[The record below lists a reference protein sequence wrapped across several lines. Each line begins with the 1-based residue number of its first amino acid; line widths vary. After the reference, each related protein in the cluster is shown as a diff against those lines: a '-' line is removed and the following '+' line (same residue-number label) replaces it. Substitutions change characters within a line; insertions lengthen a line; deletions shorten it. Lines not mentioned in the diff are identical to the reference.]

1 MKDEN
6 DKKDDEM
13 GDILISNPDLNDIV
27 KDTIP
32 LCSLYWILSIIYWP
46 LFLLT
51 GIIAI
56 IQSIKNMDS
65 KLIFYSIF
73 WSIIKFEQYNCSM
86 NFFFGIH
93 INVIYVLFIITLIL
107 TASEFI
113 YFLIKSTSKRDDDIY
128 NSLMGKI
135 SKYHFIPIFL
145 ATCFCGI
152 GIYINYIFMYE
163 DDRDERDNRDR
174 RNNRDRISPFAY
186 FILYLFNINIY
197 GIIFSIFV
205 LTSSFIIYIKIE
217 IQNETFL
224 KSLLIQK
231 GAFSCLISLSIYTLF
246 NNLFLSI
253 LIRNDIK
260 KDVDLLNISFHL
272 IIGILNLILS
282 IRFKD
287 IILSM
292 MNFIIYLGMAIDILS
307 FWKNTKKAWNDFANS
322 TIKLHLSF
330 DIIMMIL
337 SIISLIFIIFWI
349 RTRSRKN

>member
-152 GIYINYIFMYE
+152 GIYINYIF
-163 DDRDERDNRDR
+163 
-174 RNNRDRISPFAY
+174 
-186 FILYLFNINIY
+186 
-197 GIIFSIFV
+197 
-205 LTSSFIIYIKIE
+205 
-217 IQNETFL
+217 
-224 KSLLIQK
+224 
-231 GAFSCLISLSIYTLF
+231 
-246 NNLFLSI
+246 
-253 LIRNDIK
+253 
-260 KDVDLLNISFHL
+260 
-272 IIGILNLILS
+272 
-282 IRFKD
+282 
-287 IILSM
+287 
-292 MNFIIYLGMAIDILS
+292 
-307 FWKNTKKAWNDFANS
+307 
-322 TIKLHLSF
+322 
-330 DIIMMIL
+330 
-337 SIISLIFIIFWI
+337 
-349 RTRSRKN
+349 